1 MAATSNRN
9 VKSSAPL
16 LIADDDSTI
25 RRLLEYHLR
34 HQGMPLE
41 LFEDGRQLLAA
52 MHEDVQVAVVDLNM
66 PHVDGLECL
75 RAIRKGWPCTEVIF
89 LTSVNQAREAV
100 QALREGAFD
109 YITKPFSPDEILMA
123 VRKAAELSQ
132 TKRENAV
139 LKQTIGTER
148 THSGFVG
155 SSVASQNIR
164 DKVARIAPL
173 NATVLITGESG
184 TGKGVLARAI
194 HAASPRSSGPF
205 ITVNCPSLPRE
216 LLESEM
222 FGHEKGAFTGAHE
235 KRIGRAE
242 LANGG
247 TLFLDEVGDLP
258 IDLQPKLLNFL
269 QEKKFQRIGGGKD
282 IPADVRVIAATNQN
296 LKDMVAQKSFR
307 EDLYFRLNVLPIE
320 IPSLNERADDIPEL
334 SQHILQRIARQRDM
348 AACRIDKDAMRAL
361 TFYAWPGNVRELENT
376 LERASAFCTDSLI
389 TPADLPAE
397 IAGHATAP
405 DGPPFNLSGWKIED
419 LERFAIQQTLAA
431 CNNNKAEAARVL
443 GISEKSIYN
452 KLKQF
457 AR

>member
-1 MAATSNRN
+1 MASASTRNNR
-9 VKSSAPL
+9 SGALL
-16 LIADDDSTI
+16 LIADDDPTI

-34 HQGMPLE
+34 SQGMGLE
-41 LFEDGRQLLAA
+41 LYEDGKQLMDA
-52 MHEDVQVAVVDLNM
+52 MHDDVQVAVVDLNM
-66 PHVDGLECL
+66 PHMDGLECL
-75 RAIRKGWPCTEVIF
+75 RAIRKSFPRTEVIF

-123 VRKAAELSQ
+123 VRKAAELSR
-132 TKRENAV
+132 TARENQD

-148 THSGFVG
+148 SHSGFVG
-155 SSVASQNIR
+155 NSPATQAIR
-164 DKVARIAPL
+164 DKVARIAGL

-194 HAASPRSSGPF
+194 HAASPRAHGPF

-282 IPADVRVIAATNQN
+282 ISADVRVIAATNQN
-296 LKDMVAQKSFR
+296 LKDMVQAKSFR

-320 IPSLNERADDIPEL
+320 IPSLHERADDIPEL
-334 SQHILQRIARQRDM
+334 AGHILQRIAQQRESGVFKL
-348 AACRIDKDAMRAL
+348 DKDAVRAL
-361 TFYAWPGNVRELENT
+361 GFYTWPGNVRELENT
-376 LERASAFCTDSLI
+376 LERASAFCTANLI
-389 TPADLPAE
+389 TAGDLPPE
-397 IAGHATAP
+397 IAGHAVAS
-405 DGPPFNLSGWKIED
+405 DSPPFNLSGWKIED

-457 AR
+457 SR